1 MTTAIRIEDLSVAYH
16 KKPVLW
22 DIDLDVP
29 FGTIMGIVGPNGAGK
44 STLMKAVLGV
54 IKPLTGRV
62 HIQRLANNPHPVA
75 YVPQKESVDWD
86 FPTTVYDVVMMGRYG
101 HIGWFKRPRKLDHEK
116 VQTALKTLSMWSNK
130 DTQIG
135 ALSGGQQQRVFLA
148 RALVQEADVYFLDEP
163 FQGVDA
169 KTERVMVEVFKTLK
183 AQGKT
188 LVIVHHDLNTVP
200 QYFDHVTLLNVRVF
214 ASGLV
219 SDVFTEENI
228 LRTYQSD
235 AHQAFWRDGRV

>member
-1 MTTAIRIEDLSVAYH
+1 MEYALVIEDLSVAYH

-22 DIDLDVP
+22 DIDLNVP

-54 IKPLTGRV
+54 VKPLTGR
-62 HIQRLANNPHPVA
+62 IRLAGDTHQAHAVA

-101 HIGWFKRPRKLDHEK
+101 HIGWFKRPRKSDHEK
-116 VQTALKTLSMWSNK
+116 VEAALKTLSMWSLK

-169 KTERVMVEVFKTLK
+169 KTERVMVEVFKALK

-188 LVIVHHDLNTVP
+188 LIIVHHDLNTVR
-200 QYFDHVTLLNVRVF
+200 QYFDSVTLLNVRVF
-214 ASGLV
+214 ASGTV
-219 SDVFTEENI
+219 EDVFTDENI
-228 LRTYQSD
+228 MKTYQSD
-235 AHQAFWRDGRV
+235 AHQAFWRDERV

>member
-1 MTTAIRIEDLSVAYH
+1 MKHTLKIEDLSVAYL

-44 STLMKAVLGV
+44 STLIKAVLGV
-54 IKPLTGRV
+54 VKPMTGRV
-62 HIQRLANNPHPVA
+62 SLPAFKRLHRHVA

-101 HIGWFKRPRKLDHEK
+101 HIGWLKRPKKDDHDR
-116 VQTALKTLSMWSNK
+116 VQEALESVSMWGYK

-135 ALSGGQQQRVFLA
+135 RLSGGQQQRVFLA

-169 KTERVMVEVFKTLK
+169 KTEQAMMTIFKALK
-183 AQGKT
+183 AEGKT
-188 LVIVHHDLNTVP
+188 IIVVHHDLNTVP
-200 QYFDHVTLLNVRVF
+200 LYFDQVTLLNIRVI
-214 ASGLV
+214 ASGAV
-219 SDVFTEENI
+219 EEVFTEENI
-228 LRTYQSD
+228 VKTYQSD
-235 AHQAFWRDGRV
+235 ASSAFWRRSL